1 MHNSMNNMQL
11 SNVSYSQVELIKTF
25 LKQFENVQII
35 TSPAKKPLLFKKIN
49 EKTPKTINEINSKK
63 VTNEQINEIQEKRA
77 KTEQLNA
84 KYIENNQYQF
94 LLKNMKQNEEEK
106 QNILNK
112 VKQMENQAQI
122 AIQLHLEEM
131 PDKTAEKLLN
141 TVQQMIPQ
149 TGKATIQGSNIV
161 IHTNKIDLENIQ
173 MNIKRIKINGTEIET
188 SVGSVKQAEF
198 RENINQGT
206 TQNIEQYILTLQLQY
221 LPESTA
227 ENLEIILKPKM
238 THCDFEILPKG
249 DLSIKCSK
257 DKLEEVKKTIATVK
271 VNSVALKFT
280 EKALK

>member
-1 MHNSMNNMQL
+1 
-11 SNVSYSQVELIKTF
+11 
-25 LKQFENVQII
+25 
-35 TSPAKKPLLFKKIN
+35 
-49 EKTPKTINEINSKK
+49 
-63 VTNEQINEIQEKRA
+63 
-77 KTEQLNA
+77 
-84 KYIENNQYQF
+84 
-94 LLKNMKQNEEEK
+94 
-106 QNILNK
+106 
-112 VKQMENQAQI
+112 
-122 AIQLHLEEM
+122 M
-131 PDKTAEKLLN
+131 PDKTAEKLLK

-149 TGKATIQGSNIV
+149 TGKATIDGPNIV
-161 IHTNKIDLENIQ
+161 IHTNKTDLQKIQ

-188 SVGSVKQAEF
+188 STASVEQVKQAEF
-198 RENINQGT
+198 RENINQRT

-271 VNSVALKFT
+271 VNSVALRFT